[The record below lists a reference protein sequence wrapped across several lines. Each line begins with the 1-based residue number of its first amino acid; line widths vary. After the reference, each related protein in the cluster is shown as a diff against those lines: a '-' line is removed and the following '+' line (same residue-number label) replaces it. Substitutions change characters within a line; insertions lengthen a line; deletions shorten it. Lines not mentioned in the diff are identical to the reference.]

1 MNVRWEGWHRIRALA
16 ALVAFRLAELELV
29 RPQDVGTGMERCA
42 GGVPLAAAFAACE
55 ARGSSRRRPAYRG
68 IVTLPVCARRTAVLE
83 GATAH
88 TTLPAIDMARA
99 TKFYAEKVGAVPGES
114 REGGSFFAL
123 GNSTFSIYPTPNP
136 NRGGHTQMGLR
147 VPDARAAVAELR
159 SRGVVFEEYDLP
171 GLKTVDGIA
180 DIGGGSAAWF
190 KDTEGNTIGVVQ
202 LNS

>member
-1 MNVRWEGWHRIRALA
+1 M
-16 ALVAFRLAELELV
+16 
-29 RPQDVGTGMERCA
+29 
-42 GGVPLAAAFAACE
+42 
-55 ARGSSRRRPAYRG
+55 
-68 IVTLPVCARRTAVLE
+68 LE